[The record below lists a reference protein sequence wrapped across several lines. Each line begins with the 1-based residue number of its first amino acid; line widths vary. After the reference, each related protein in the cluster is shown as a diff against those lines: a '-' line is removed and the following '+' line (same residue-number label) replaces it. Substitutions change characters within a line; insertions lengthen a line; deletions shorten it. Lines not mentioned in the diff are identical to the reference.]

1 VRIAAVGSAFPPN
14 YYDQDTL
21 LAAFRRHWADRVF
34 NLDRL
39 DALHRN
45 VLVGGRHLA
54 LPMEAYE
61 GLATW
66 GQANDAWIAVAQQ
79 VGEQAVRDGLKQAG
93 LATDDVGV
101 FVFVTVTGVA
111 TPSIDAR
118 LMNRRL
124 RRGCDGCLC
133 SASVAWAVRRAW
145 PARPIC
151 STACRTKWPSCCRS
165 SCAR

>member
-1 VRIAAVGSAFPPN
+1 
-14 YYDQDTL
+14 
-21 LAAFRRHWADRVF
+21 
-34 NLDRL
+34 
-39 DALHRN
+39 

-61 GLATW
+61 GLQTW

-79 VGEQAVRDGLKQAG
+79 VGEEAVREGLTAAG

-118 LMNRRL
+118 LMNRLHLPARV
-124 RRGCDGCLC
+124 RRVPVFGLGC
-133 SASVAWAVRRAW
+133 SARPAWS
-145 PARPIC
+145 ARPIFHGPP
-151 STACRTKWPSCCRS
+151 RRWPSLSVELCR
-165 SCAR
+165 